1 MKQTR
6 QIIKKVRSGDK
17 EAFGELMQMYRRMIY
32 KIIYSNNLNI
42 GDFRLDEDD
51 LFQEGCLALYD
62 SIFSFKEDKGVEF
75 STYAYV
81 VIRSRISSAL
91 RNRMRSSGREI
102 YSLDN
107 FSDHDLALCVK
118 EDPLLYHRQQDLK
131 RQLDSFTKSL
141 NDEDRQILLLKEEEC
156 SYKEIARRLNI
167 NIKKVDNRLCDLRKR
182 LKKHL
187 S

>member
-6 QIIKKVRSGDK
+6 QIIQKVRSGDK

-107 FSDHDLALCVK
+107 FSDLALCVK